1 MKKIIIVESKLDAAV
16 LRHLIQLNPSKNE
29 SIDTIED
36 IVEYKELGGLSSGA
50 ITAKITEVLSNNLKE
65 GFEKIAIIV
74 DQDDIS
80 NDRHNL
86 ILTGLIKA
94 IEKNSSY
101 TIQEVVNDS
110 KQLKVK
116 LAPELEIA
124 AFIVRKEHGGE
135 MENILKASKNLS
147 SEFADCTDAL
157 FQCTETKVLQFT
169 EKEKLK
175 IWLEYY
181 LRYYQCERKLKSQS
195 NTNCGSA
202 NIDKMLSRQSNL
214 FDFQHIEFRDLIDF
228 LNKF

>member
-1 MKKIIIVESKLDAAV
+1 MD
-16 LRHLIQLNPSKNE
+16 
-29 SIDTIED
+29 
-36 IVEYKELGGLSSGA
+36 
-50 ITAKITEVLSNNLKE
+50 
-65 GFEKIAIIV
+65 
-74 DQDDIS
+74 
-80 NDRHNL
+80 
-86 ILTGLIKA
+86 
-94 IEKNSSY
+94 
-101 TIQEVVNDS
+101 
-110 KQLKVK
+110 
-116 LAPELEIA
+116 PELEIS

-135 MENILKASKNLS
+135 MEDILKASKNLS

-181 LRYYQCERKLKSQS
+181 LRYDQCERKLKSQS

>member
-16 LRHLIQLNPSKNE
+16 LRHLIQLNQSKNA
-29 SIDTIED
+29 SIDTIEN
-36 IVEYKELGGLSSGA
+36 IIEYKELGGLSSGA
-50 ITAKITEVLSNNLKE
+50 ITAKITEILSNNFKE

-86 ILTGLIKA
+86 ILSGLMKA
-94 IEKNSSY
+94 LEKNSAYS
-101 TIQEVVNDS
+101 IIDVVND
-110 KQLKVK
+110 LKK
-116 LAPELEIA
+116 LTVRLDPELEIS

-135 MENILKASKNLS
+135 MEDILKASKNLS

-157 FQCTETKVLQFT
+157 FQCVETKALQFT

-181 LRYYQCERKLKSQS
+181 LR
-195 NTNCGSA
+195 
-202 NIDKMLSRQSNL
+202 
-214 FDFQHIEFRDLIDF
+214 
-228 LNKF
+228 